1 MAPTADLPT
10 NEAAAIAPGVVDLTF
25 RRRLPA
31 PRAAVWAAWTE
42 ADRFA
47 KWFGPHGATMDPC
60 ELDVRVG
67 GRLFFCHRGEPFGE
81 VWVRGQYLVVEAP
94 RRLVGEF
101 RFADPEGRER
111 PREGFA
117 DASRFEVI
125 LEDDGDGTAMTV
137 HHTGLSVDQGESE
150 GWRQTLERL
159 AAFLSASS

>member
-1 MAPTADLPT
+1 MAPTADLP
-10 NEAAAIAPGVVDLTF
+10 ADAGVVDLTF

-42 ADRFA
+42 ADRFSR
-47 KWFGPHGATMDPC
+47 WFGPHGATMDPC
-60 ELDVRVG
+60 ELDPRVG

-81 VWVRGQYLVVEAP
+81 VWVLGEFLVVDAP
-94 RRLVGEF
+94 RRLVMQFG
-101 RFADPEGRER
+101 FADPEGRER

-117 DASRFEVI
+117 DTSRCEVI

-159 AAFLSASS
+159 AGFLSASS